1 MKAFPGRI
9 QETGIIL
16 LVKNYQKCVH
26 FYSEKL
32 GLPVRKQKPH
42 LTNFNFGGGYLLIE
56 SSPKK
61 QGWKNGALRI
71 NVPDV
76 TKAAQALRQ
85 RGLKVLVY
93 EADWGVIG
101 RLFDPDGNQIELCKW
116 K

>member
-1 MKAFPGRI
+1 MKSFPGRI
-9 QETGIIL
+9 QETGVIL
-16 LVKNYQKCVH
+16 FVKNYKSCVR

-32 GLPVRKQKPH
+32 GLPIRKQKSH
-42 LTNFNFGGGYLLIE
+42 LTNFDFGGGYLLIE
-56 SSPKK
+56 SSKNK

-76 TKAAQALRQ
+76 TKAAKVLQK

-93 EADWGVIG
+93 SADWGVIG